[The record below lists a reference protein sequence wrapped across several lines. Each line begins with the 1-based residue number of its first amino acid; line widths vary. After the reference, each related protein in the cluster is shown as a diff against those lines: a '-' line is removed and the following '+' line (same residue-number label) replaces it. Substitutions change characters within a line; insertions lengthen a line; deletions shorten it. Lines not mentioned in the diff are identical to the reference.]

1 MARKKAM
8 KRARKDDIK
17 EFLGP
22 DPSDSNT
29 PVPVLSTGST
39 LLNLACGG
47 TPHAGWAM
55 GKYYLVVGDATAG
68 KTFLAMSVMA
78 EACHNPAFD
87 KHKLIYDNV
96 ESGCDMDLD
105 RLFGARLRKR
115 MGSPQNSGKSSE
127 FIEDFYYS
135 MDAAMSAG
143 PVIYILDSM
152 DSLTSQKEETHF
164 QDEKAATAKGKE
176 ATGTFGVSKAKRK
189 SDFLRRCMSR
199 LRDTGSILIIL
210 SQTRDNL
217 GFGFEKKT
225 RSGGNALKFYATLE
239 LWASVRGKL
248 KKKYKGKDR
257 VIGITSRWT
266 LKKNRIS
273 GRLGQVDFNIYPSF
287 GIDDVGSCVDYLVDE
302 GFWEVSGRTIKAT
315 GLKMEFARDK
325 LIDQI
330 EAEGMEA
337 KLRDLVGK
345 CWDDIEDG
353 TSLKR
358 K

>member
-1 MARKKAM
+1 MVRKK
-8 KRARKDDIK
+8 DIK

-29 PVPVLSTGST
+29 PVPALSTGST

-105 RLFGARLRKR
+105 RLFGSRLRKR
-115 MGSPQNSGKSSE
+115 LEPPQKSGKSSE

-152 DSLTSQKEETHF
+152 DSLTSLQDEEHF
-164 QDEKAATAKGKE
+164 QKSKADAEKGRETSGS
-176 ATGTFGVSKAKRK
+176 FGMSKAKK
-189 SDFLRRCMSR
+189 NSDFLRRCTSR
-199 LRDTGSILIIL
+199 LRDTNSILIIL
-210 SQTRDNL
+210 SQTRDNI
-217 GFGFEKKT
+217 GFGYEKKT
-225 RSGGNALKFYATLE
+225 RSGGHSLRFYATLE
-239 LWASVRGKL
+239 LWASVRGKI
-248 KKKYKGKDR
+248 KKNYKGKNR
-257 VIGITSRWT
+257 TIGIKSKWT
-266 LKKNRIS
+266 IKKNRIT
-273 GRLGQVDFNIYPSF
+273 GRLGDVEFDIYPSF
-287 GIDDVGSCVDYLVDE
+287 GIDDLGSCIDYLVDE
-302 GFWEVSGRTIKAT
+302 GWWGIQGRTITAV
-315 GLKMEFARDK
+315 GLKFVGVRDA
-325 LIDQI
+325 LIRKI
-330 EAEGMEA
+330 EEKGLEG
-337 KLRDLVGK
+337 KVRDMVGK
-345 CWDDIEDG
+345 CWADIED
-353 TSLKR
+353 SIALKR
-358 K
+358 KGRYS